1 MDSPLHLRG
10 LERWQ
15 KTWRMPPAAFSH
27 FGTDL
32 YLPSIHSYASLHVQ
46 RSLSVSTP
54 VIKPS
59 RFSSY
64 HERPWVDQVHAWP
77 DSFRLKHKAKLTTK
91 TIYITGTKS
100 TACCYNM
107 NQEDPKQ
114 QSDEHADCRVQR
126 NTLISERDSLLAA
139 SREDKLI
146 RELDSANRLAAN
158 REEALRKQLSGKH
171 LTIDLLSATQPLARQ
186 RSTGQP
192 LAK

>member
-1 MDSPLHLRG
+1 
-10 LERWQ
+10 
-15 KTWRMPPAAFSH
+15 
-27 FGTDL
+27 
-32 YLPSIHSYASLHVQ
+32 
-46 RSLSVSTP
+46 
-54 VIKPS
+54 
-59 RFSSY
+59 
-64 HERPWVDQVHAWP
+64 
-77 DSFRLKHKAKLTTK
+77 
-91 TIYITGTKS
+91 
-100 TACCYNM
+100 M